1 MKNKAFIS
9 GLLGG
14 ILGSGIVACGLIVYD
29 QHVQKE
35 EVAQLP
41 QQETKVSNLEYNI
54 NTDATKIIDKVKG
67 GVVSIVNLQ
76 KSSQEYGFNDQNLD
90 TQDKLKAVGEGSGV
104 IYKKDKNN
112 AYVVTNNHVVANS
125 DALQVILNN
134 GQKLN
139 ATLVGRDEYTD
150 LAVLKI
156 KADKVE
162 TVLPFG
168 NSNNIK
174 VGESV
179 LAIGSPLG
187 SEYADS
193 VTEGIISAKNRTIT
207 TKSEDGG
214 TVSINAIQTDAAINP
229 GNSGGPLINMAGQ
242 VIGINSIKIS
252 NDDNNTSV
260 EGMGFSIPSNDAVNI
275 INQLEKNGKIQ
286 RPALGI
292 TMINLEYVDD
302 EQRKDLLKL
311 PDEVTKGVV
320 INKVQNDSPAKA
332 AGIERYDV
340 IVAVDGKEISSS
352 TELQSQLY
360 NKKIG
365 DEMTLTIYHDGHK
378 VDKVVKLNK
387 VAESMK

>member
-174 VGESV
+174 VGELV

>member
-76 KSSQEYGFNDQNLD
+76 KSSQEYGVNDQNLD

-320 INKVQNDSPAKA
+320 INKVKNDSPAKA